1 MDPKLLCAL
10 SELQAGAGGDRRIQ
24 WKVHVQPVRPA
35 RRLLRYLPFTY
46 AVHLPQLL
54 SCQCQLEIHGHPTR
68 NGGVTSTTIGRA
80 HSSSMTSNR
89 SATLFATRCCRGCK
103 TREKNCPVSTFMM
116 TQDRACSS
124 KSVHGTNC
132 LLIEYGSGSSTKIR
146 MLLDALQDPAGYVP
160 IDIAKEQL
168 LRSVAALTPA
178 YPALEVLPVCA
189 DYTSDFA
196 LPSPTKLVS
205 RRIAYFPG
213 STIGNFDR
221 EPAKRFLQQIAK
233 VCMGGGLLIGV
244 DLKKDCNIL
253 HRAYNDSQGVTARFN
268 LHLLD
273 RINRE
278 LDANFQLDQF
288 GHYAFYNPGQSRVE
302 MHLVSLTD
310 QVVRIGKVEIAFKL
324 GESIW
329 TESSYKYTVEEFARL
344 ARAAGF
350 TVERVWTDAQQMFSV
365 QYLSV
370 A

>member
-1 MDPKLLCAL
+1 MQQPISSPSGLYDFEPQRKTFRDEVLQGLQDARKELPSKYFYDDVGSQLFEQICELDEYYLTRTELGIMQEQMQEIVALL
-10 SELQAGAGGDRRIQ
+10 GP
-24 WKVHVQPVRPA
+24 H
-35 RRLLRYLPFTY
+35 
-46 AVHLPQLL
+46 
-54 SCQCQLEIHGHPTR
+54 
-68 NGGVTSTTIGRA
+68 
-80 HSSSMTSNR
+80 
-89 SATLFATRCCRGCK
+89 
-103 TREKNCPVSTFMM
+103 
-116 TQDRACSS
+116 
-124 KSVHGTNC
+124 C
-132 LLIEYGSGSSTKIR
+132 LLIEYGSGSSTKTR

-168 LRSVAALTPA
+168 LRSVTALKLT

-196 LPSPTKLVS
+196 LPTPAKPVS

-244 DLKKDCNIL
+244 DLKKDFNIL
-253 HRAYNDSQGVTARFN
+253 HRAYNDSRGVTARFN
-268 LHLLD
+268 LHLLE

-278 LDANFQLDQF
+278 LDANFRLDQF

-302 MHLVSLTD
+302 MHLVSLSN
-310 QVVRIGKVEIAFKL
+310 QVVRIGEIEIAFKL

-344 ARAAGF
+344 ARSAGF
-350 TVERVWTDAQQMFSV
+350 TVERVWTDPQQFFSV
-365 QYLSV
+365 QYLKT

>member
-54 SCQCQLEIHGHPTR
+54 SCQCPMAIHGHPTR
-68 NGGVTSTTIGRA
+68 KGGVTSTTIGRA

-124 KSVHGTNC
+124 KSVHWTSTTPHGPSSALCGSAWPRGPNC

-221 EPAKRFLQQIAK
+221 EPAK
-233 VCMGGGLLIGV
+233 
-244 DLKKDCNIL
+244 
-253 HRAYNDSQGVTARFN
+253 
-268 LHLLD
+268 
-273 RINRE
+273 
-278 LDANFQLDQF
+278 
-288 GHYAFYNPGQSRVE
+288 
-302 MHLVSLTD
+302 
-310 QVVRIGKVEIAFKL
+310 
-324 GESIW
+324 
-329 TESSYKYTVEEFARL
+329 
-344 ARAAGF
+344 
-350 TVERVWTDAQQMFSV
+350 
-365 QYLSV
+365 
-370 A
+370 